1 LAQKPKS
8 EVKAERRY
16 DVVRDVTFS
25 RGVADSVVV
34 IDLDRDM
41 EFAFL
46 QAGQIVEFQE
56 HLVGED
62 GARRFRNKLTATMT
76 EVARI
81 RMAPDTALQMS
92 MQILQCLIRSD
103 SIDTDQLLQSMNE
116 MIDQT
121 SNSSTETTD

>member
-56 HLVGED
+56 HLIGED

>member
-1 LAQKPKS
+1 MAQKPKS

-92 MQILQCLIRSD
+92 MQILQRLIRSD